1 MKQEQKTFEIKE
13 TGDFKLEYS
22 GYGANY
28 VNEEVEGYV
37 NAANAEIRRLQEQV
51 LGFERDTTDWQLEV
65 ANLRQQLADAPTWGE
80 WMDATAENLNNSARL
95 PTVPYEVEG
104 TDGKT
109 WISMNGFI
117 RFTLDDNAVRFRR
130 LNYEP
135 KPAREVEKKYTNS
148 DGGEFTLTQ
157 LSKIDSYIVGELAA
171 DLLTLQEKHAAA
183 QAELRELKG
192 ASDAESK

>member
-1 MKQEQKTFEIKE
+1 MEQEQKPFEVKEELPCRFDGTIKIDYE
-13 TGDFKLEYS
+13 RRGIYTPASFEWNLM
-22 GYGANY
+22 
-28 VNEEVEGYV
+28 GYV
-37 NAANAEIRRLQEQV
+37 TDANAEIRRLQ
-51 LGFERDTTDWQLEV
+51 
-65 ANLRQQLADAPTWGE
+65 QQLADAPTWGE